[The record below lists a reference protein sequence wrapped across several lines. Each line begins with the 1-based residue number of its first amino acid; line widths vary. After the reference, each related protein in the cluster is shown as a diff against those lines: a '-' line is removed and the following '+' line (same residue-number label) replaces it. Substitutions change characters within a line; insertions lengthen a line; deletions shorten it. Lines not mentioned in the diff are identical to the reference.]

1 MTAAIGTDMVSYFI
15 ALSDE
20 QHRKNTAK
28 QRETQHSWPDQVH
41 EEGCQFFRTRWKLV
55 ESSESLWFLHG
66 CHLRGIRLASK
77 APKILDFFCVS
88 AA

>member
-41 EEGCQFFRTRWKLV
+41 EEKCQFSGLA
-55 ESSESLWFLHG
+55 G
-66 CHLRGIRLASK
+66 CLLKVLK
-77 APKILDFFCVS
+77 ACGSCV
-88 AA
+88 AV